1 MARSPSHRFGQ
12 IIGNLLES
20 IVQPLLSEFCA
31 DRSLYLDYQGRKRS
45 FRKGKKVSWKDDY
58 GNQHD
63 LDYVIERNGT
73 DASLGQPVGFVE
85 VAWRRYTKHSRNK
98 AQEIQGAV
106 LPLAEKYRWNNPF
119 LGVVLAG
126 EFTDGSIEQLR
137 SLGFQIL
144 HFPYEAIVDIFAKE
158 GVDIRFDESTP
169 DEEFR
174 QRVKTL
180 EGAPQLLWHQVRTR
194 LLESNR
200 EGIQE
205 FLHKLDE
212 RLGRNVE
219 RITII
224 PLYGRDIVFYTLKS
238 ALDFPELHSIYEQSA
253 IFRKYELLVKFSN
266 GDRVE
271 ATFATK
277 EKTKEFLQFVASQ

>member
-1 MARSPSHRFGQ
+1 MAQSPSHRFGQ

-20 IVQPLLSEFCA
+20 IVQPLLREFCA
-31 DRSLYLDYQGRKRS
+31 ERNLYLDYQGRKRS
-45 FRKGKKVSWKDDY
+45 FRRGKKVRWQDDY

-63 LDYVIERNGT
+63 LNYVIERNGT
-73 DASLGQPVGFVE
+73 DTILGQPIGFIE

-144 HFPYEAIVDIFAKE
+144 HFPYEAIVDVFDRE
-158 GVDIRFDESTP
+158 GIDIRFDESTP
-169 DEEFR
+169 DEEF
-174 QRVKTL
+174 QQCVKTM
-180 EGAPQLLWHQVRTR
+180 EDAPQQLWHQITTH
-194 LLESNR
+194 LLESNQ

-205 FLHKLDE
+205 FLHELD
-212 RLGRNVE
+212 GRIGRSFE
-219 RITII
+219 CITII
-224 PLYGRDIVFYTLKS
+224 PLYGRDIDFYSLDS
-238 ALDFPELHSIYEQSA
+238 AL
-253 IFRKYELLVKFSN
+253 
-266 GDRVE
+266 
-271 ATFATK
+271 
-277 EKTKEFLQFVASQ
+277 EFLVV